1 MNLGAEIT
9 IFKTDC
15 LWRAWYLK
23 VIPNK
28 NSTNRKKY
36 KILKLWWG
44 DPKILMCHGRLD
56 YSLVNIHSLS
66 PMKQIISLAL
76 LILGLATWPAWD
88 KGIWEAVTVFQPLR
102 GLDALSFLSASSL
115 RKTYPGYPLF
125 PGSQAGYADHSY
137 GSCLTDP
144 SPKRSHPGWP
154 TTMTINIYSCMPLAS
169 YGYLL
174 YTLLSLWILF
184 ANISSRIFASMFMKD
199 NRLSFFFLVMS
210 LSGFGIWV
218 MLALQNELG
227 SSPILW
233 ICFWWLDFH
242 RKVGRIST
250 CSENMIRF

>member
-125 PGSQAGYADHSY
+125 PGSQTGYADHSY
-137 GSCLTDP
+137 SSCLTDP

-174 YTLLSLWILF
+174 YTLLSLWIHKMLF
-184 ANISSRIFASMFMKD
+184 GA
-199 NRLSFFFLVMS
+199 SFFGKSVRF
-210 LSGFGIWV
+210 IKC
-218 MLALQNELG
+218 
-227 SSPILW
+227 P
-233 ICFWWLDFH
+233 
-242 RKVGRIST
+242 KYPKISCT
-250 CSENMIRF
+250 IRSKIKKCMIITYIYTHHASC